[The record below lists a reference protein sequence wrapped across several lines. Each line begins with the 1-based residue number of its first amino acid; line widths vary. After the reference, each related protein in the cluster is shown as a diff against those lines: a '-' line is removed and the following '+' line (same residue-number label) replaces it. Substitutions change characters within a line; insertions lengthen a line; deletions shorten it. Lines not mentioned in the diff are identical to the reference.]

1 MPNGTLQLEWNE
13 VKERIDKNQQLL
25 QNEIHSRFKTD
36 FKSFLLFLSFSDQS
50 IPLSPSLDYWRYFT
64 SEFSNKLRHIPD
76 LETIRNNIAIP
87 LGKEDIAEMLI
98 RAPQI
103 GRAHV

>member
-1 MPNGTLQLEWNE
+1 MNFELNAIVMPNGTLQLEWNE

-50 IPLSPSLDYWRYFT
+50 IPLSPSLITGDISLLNFQISCAIYPILKL
-64 SEFSNKLRHIPD
+64 SE
-76 LETIRNNIAIP
+76 TT
-87 LGKEDIAEMLI
+87 
-98 RAPQI
+98 
-103 GRAHV
+103 